1 MKKQLLAAAVATAI
15 AAPITATAGDVTLG
29 GMMYLTI
36 DNADLGVS
44 VNTAGPFN
52 QFPGTNQDA
61 YFVNPNGGYDGLA
74 VNTHFSNFFIK
85 GTEDLGNGLSA
96 FFHMEFLISPD
107 DNAAVSNNR
116 NTFVGLAGNWGK
128 VGIGRNDSPYKKST
142 ASLELFGNTAGDY
155 QNIGFADVR
164 MQNTV
169 FYYSPN
175 WNGFSFGAAIGM
187 PSNDAYNVSPT
198 DGSDGVEEVSIAG
211 TYKNGPWFA
220 SLGYEERS
228 QEFLG
233 FANNVNGDDHEKW
246 RMGLGYTAN
255 GFHVG
260 FIYED
265 NEAFGGNQEI
275 DYDVWQ
281 ISGSYSFGNNV
292 VKAAYGSM
300 DVDNSN
306 VFVIPVDEP
315 SSFSIGLDHKL
326 SKRTKLFATYTDFE
340 GDDNNLVVGD
350 DYDYDIFSVG
360 IVHKF

>member
-15 AAPITATAGDVTLG
+15 AAPMTATAGDVTLG
-29 GMMYLTI
+29 GVMFMSI
-36 DNADLGVS
+36 DSVDLGDTVQ
-44 VNTAGPFN
+44 TAGPFN

-61 YFVNPNGGYDGLA
+61 YTPGYDGLA

-107 DNAAVSNNR
+107 DNNAVSNNR
-116 NTFVGLAGNWGK
+116 NTYVGLAGNWGK

-142 ASLELFGNTAGDY
+142 GGLELFGNLAGDY
-155 QNIGFADVR
+155 QNIGFHDVR
-164 MQNTV
+164 MQNTL

-187 PSNDAYNVSPT
+187 PSNDSVGPATPFE
-198 DGSDGVEEVSIAG
+198 GSDGVEEVSLAG

-220 SLGYEERS
+220 SLAYEERS

-233 FANNVNGDDHEKW
+233 FANNPIGDDHEKW

-265 NEAFGGNQEI
+265 NDSFGGNGEI
-275 DYDVWQ
+275 DYDVYR

-292 VKAAYGSM
+292 VKAAYSRM
-300 DVDNSN
+300 DVDSSN
-306 VFVIPVDEP
+306 VIGILVDEP
-315 SSFSIGLDHKL
+315 DQFSIGLDHKL
-326 SKRTKLFATYTDFE
+326 SKRTKLFATYTDFD
-340 GDDNNLVVGD
+340 GDDNNLIVGD
-350 DYDYDIFSVG
+350 DYDYDVFSVG